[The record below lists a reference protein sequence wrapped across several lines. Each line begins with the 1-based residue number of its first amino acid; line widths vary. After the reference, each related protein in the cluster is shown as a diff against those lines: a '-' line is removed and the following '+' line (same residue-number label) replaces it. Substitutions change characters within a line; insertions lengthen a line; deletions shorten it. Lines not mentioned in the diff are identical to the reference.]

1 MLGKI
6 HASLSTKC
14 KLRLLDLDTNVE
26 TFRYL
31 YLKIIIL
38 PWS

>member
-1 MLGKI
+1 MQVYLK
-6 HASLSTKC
+6 KC

-26 TFRYL
+26 TFRYI